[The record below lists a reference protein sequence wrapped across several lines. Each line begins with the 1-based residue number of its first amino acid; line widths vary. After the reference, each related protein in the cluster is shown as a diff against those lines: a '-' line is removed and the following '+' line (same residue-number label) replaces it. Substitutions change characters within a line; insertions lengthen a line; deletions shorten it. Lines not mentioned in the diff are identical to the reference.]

1 LTTDTTLRF
10 PPQPVPL
17 DGPLPEELAAF
28 EAEFVVEW
36 QVASGADDE
45 TEK

>member
-1 LTTDTTLRF
+1 MTTETTLRF

-17 DGPLPEELAAF
+17 DGPLPEELDAF

-36 QVASGADDE
+36 QVAADPDDGP
-45 TEK
+45 EK